1 MSETVVSVQDVQ
13 VAYPMDLN
21 QADTLKETVI
31 NLLKGRSNKIIKLSL
46 DSVNFRAEKGE
57 FVALVG
63 HNGSGK
69 STLLKTIAGIIVP
82 EIGKVHVHGKVAPL
96 IELGA
101 GFDPEMTGLENVY
114 LSCSLMGL
122 TKKEIDDRLAEIE
135 AFADIGDFFNQPVKK
150 YSSGMYMRLGFA
162 CAISIEAEILLIDEI
177 LAVGDENFQRKC
189 MTKMLEVRKSGTTVI
204 LVSHD
209 LNAIRKLAD
218 RVVVLDE
225 GKILMEGLADQALN
239 FYLNLMQSKAFQK
252 KNDAQALA
260 IRDSGVADRP
270 AGRILN
276 AKFHSD
282 ETDKI
287 LIDFEI
293 NKHIDKPPTVGFA
306 IVTAND
312 TRVMGGNNQ
321 IFDIRKDDFTEPG
334 QYQMLFEFDKLP
346 LATGR
351 YKLVAALHNH
361 DLTETIDLNHQ
372 SFYFYVVAAQDERNL
387 DQNIILPEKLL
398 KTNASSYL
406 I

>member
-135 AFADIGDFFNQPVKK
+135 AFADIGDFFNQPVK
-150 YSSGMYMRLGFA
+150 
-162 CAISIEAEILLIDEI
+162 
-177 LAVGDENFQRKC
+177 
-189 MTKMLEVRKSGTTVI
+189 
-204 LVSHD
+204 
-209 LNAIRKLAD
+209 
-218 RVVVLDE
+218 
-225 GKILMEGLADQALN
+225 
-239 FYLNLMQSKAFQK
+239 
-252 KNDAQALA
+252 
-260 IRDSGVADRP
+260 
-270 AGRILN
+270 
-276 AKFHSD
+276 
-282 ETDKI
+282 
-287 LIDFEI
+287 
-293 NKHIDKPPTVGFA
+293 
-306 IVTAND
+306 
-312 TRVMGGNNQ
+312 
-321 IFDIRKDDFTEPG
+321 
-334 QYQMLFEFDKLP
+334 
-346 LATGR
+346 
-351 YKLVAALHNH
+351 
-361 DLTETIDLNHQ
+361 
-372 SFYFYVVAAQDERNL
+372 
-387 DQNIILPEKLL
+387 
-398 KTNASSYL
+398 
-406 I
+406 